1 MDLKELYNVFI
12 FSTTVGEKSRE
23 GLIKSLKGE
32 FVSLACSKHG
42 SRTLDT
48 LWKYSSIKSKHTM
61 VEDLIYKV
69 DILNSNKFGSF
80 IVKNWFVQEYKRS
93 KADWQKLVEKE
104 DKIAESFSAI
114 IGEKVLNKR
123 KVAETSDKSAETEVK
138 KKKKEV
144 TDLVDDWL
152 KPDKEINKEK
162 KKKKKAKS
170 YLDDL

>member
-1 MDLKELYNVFI
+1 M
-12 FSTTVGEKSRE
+12 
-23 GLIKSLKGE
+23 IKSLKGE
-32 FVSLACSKHG
+32 YVSLACSKHG

-48 LWKYSSIKSKHTM
+48 LWKHSSIKSKHTM
-61 VEDLIYKV
+61 VEELIYKV
-69 DILNSNKFGSF
+69 DILNGNKFGSF
-80 IVKNWFVQEYKRS
+80 IVKNWFVPEYKRS

-104 DKIAESFSAI
+104 DKIAESFSLI
-114 IGEKVLNKR
+114 IGEKVVNKR
-123 KVAETSDKSAETEVK
+123 KAVDTGDKSGEAEV

-152 KPDKEINKEK
+152 KPDKEAKKE

>member
-1 MDLKELYNVFI
+1 M
-12 FSTTVGEKSRE
+12 GEKSRE

-32 FVSLACSKHG
+32 YVSLACSKHG
-42 SRTLDT
+42 SRSLDT
-48 LWKYSSIKSKHTM
+48 LWKHSSMKSKHTM
-61 VEDLIYKV
+61 VEDLMYKV
-69 DILNSNKFGSF
+69 DVLNSNKFGSF
-80 IVKNWFVQEYKRS
+80 IVKNWFVPEYKRS

-114 IGEKVLNKR
+114 IGEKVVTKR
-123 KVAETSDKSAETEVK
+123 KAVDTSVKAGEPEV

-152 KPDKEINKEK
+152 KPDKEAKKEK
-162 KKKKKAKS
+162 KKKKSKS

>member
-1 MDLKELYNVFI
+1 M
-12 FSTTVGEKSRE
+12 G
-23 GLIKSLKGE
+23 
-32 FVSLACSKHG
+32 
-42 SRTLDT
+42 DT
-48 LWKYSSIKSKHTM
+48 LWKHSSIKSKHTM

-69 DILNSNKFGSF
+69 DVLNSNKFGSF

-114 IGEKVLNKR
+114 IGEKV
-123 KVAETSDKSAETEVK
+123 V

-152 KPDKEINKEK
+152 KPDKEAKKE

-170 YLDDL
+170 YL